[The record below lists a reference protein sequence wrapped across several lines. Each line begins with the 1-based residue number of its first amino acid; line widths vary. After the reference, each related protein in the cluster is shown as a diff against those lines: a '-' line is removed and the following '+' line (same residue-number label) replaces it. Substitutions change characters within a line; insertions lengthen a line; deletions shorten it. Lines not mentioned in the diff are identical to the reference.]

1 MCKAF
6 NESLVSLTPRGGGTH
21 TARASAPHG
30 PCVGLAGCLG
40 SPRTRLSH
48 RRRHAPRERSE
59 LLWSRNWAPQTPMSV
74 PVTHGPCHTHRQTPA
89 AIPGGVVQARAVAL
103 PSLLSPALGPLRS
116 IPGAPRPFSPHIPS
130 LCLWFLLTGRKHNSR
145 VQQAA
150 DSPRLFSSG
159 LPPRPLQAGDTP
171 VGRTLRVLGQ
181 DSWTRRSKDSS
192 RGEGWSAWPPS
203 AVSAPRWRPESVW
216 RGLKLLAA
224 GWERDRKGAMCDP
237 RGHFFDHIPSSVTA

>member
-1 MCKAF
+1 M
-6 NESLVSLTPRGGGTH
+6 SLTPRGGGTH

-40 SPRTRLSH
+40 SPHTRLSH

-116 IPGAPRPFSPHIPS
+116 IPGAPEEHPRRPTS
-130 LCLWFLLTGRKHNSR
+130 
-145 VQQAA
+145 
-150 DSPRLFSSG
+150 
-159 LPPRPLQAGDTP
+159 
-171 VGRTLRVLGQ
+171 
-181 DSWTRRSKDSS
+181 
-192 RGEGWSAWPPS
+192 
-203 AVSAPRWRPESVW
+203 
-216 RGLKLLAA
+216 LLATHPVPLPLVSSHRQKTQQPCPA
-224 GWERDRKGAMCDP
+224 GC
-237 RGHFFDHIPSSVTA
+237 